1 MKKYGIDKV
10 LTPVVEDINKL
21 YEGYRMKILQNEIL
35 VFGKVLMY
43 LGDTLGK
50 NLWGGFK
57 EGVGVSKQK
66 CRHCYC
72 EFNDMQL
79 LFREDLFVSQTK
91 LSYEAKCLEIEN
103 AETETERSELQKNY
117 GINKRS
123 YLTNVRDFDI
133 ATQLPQD
140 TLHTLLES
148 SLQYELRILLLSYI
162 KSREFTLE
170 DLNYEIINFDFGY
183 SEIGDKFGPLH
194 ESVFT
199 GDERYKLKYNAAQ
212 SKLFLRLLRFLL
224 SNFVDQSTAYCT
236 FLIQIVEICQILFSP
251 VISKGTVTGLEGLTE
266 EHLKRFKQLF
276 SDKNI
281 TLKQHYVI
289 HNIPSHIILLG
300 LQTRASCFSF
310 ESAHKY
316 FKELARKQNF
326 KNLPFSLAKRH

>member
-50 NLWGGFK
+50 HLWGGFK

-91 LSYEAKCLEIEN
+91 LSYEAKCLETEN
-103 AETETERSELQKNY
+103 AETEAERSELQKNY

-133 ATQLPQD
+133 TTQLPQD

-148 SLQYELRILLLSYI
+148 SLQYELRIFFI
-162 KSREFTLE
+162 K
-170 DLNYEIINFDFGY
+170 
-183 SEIGDKFGPLH
+183 LH
-194 ESVFT
+194 
-199 GDERYKLKYNAAQ
+199 
-212 SKLFLRLLRFLL
+212 
-224 SNFVDQSTAYCT
+224 
-236 FLIQIVEICQILFSP
+236 
-251 VISKGTVTGLEGLTE
+251 
-266 EHLKRFKQLF
+266 
-276 SDKNI
+276 
-281 TLKQHYVI
+281 
-289 HNIPSHIILLG
+289 
-300 LQTRASCFSF
+300 
-310 ESAHKY
+310 
-316 FKELARKQNF
+316 
-326 KNLPFSLAKRH
+326 

>member
-1 MKKYGIDKV
+1 
-10 LTPVVEDINKL
+10 
-21 YEGYRMKILQNEIL
+21 
-35 VFGKVLMY
+35 
-43 LGDTLGK
+43 
-50 NLWGGFK
+50 
-57 EGVGVSKQK
+57 
-66 CRHCYC
+66 
-72 EFNDMQL
+72 MQL
-79 LFREDLFVSQTK
+79 LFRKDLFVSRTK
-91 LSYEAKCLEIEN
+91 LSYEANCLEIEN
-103 AETETERSELQKNY
+103 AEIETERIELQKNY

-123 YLTNVRDFDI
+123 YLTNLRDFDI
-133 ATQLPQD
+133 ATQLLQNIM
-140 TLHTLLES
+140 HTLLEG
-148 SLQYELRILLLSYI
+148 LVQYELRILLLSYI
-162 KSREFTLE
+162 KSKDFTLE
-170 DLNYEIINFDFGY
+170 RLNYEIINFDFGY

-251 VISKGTVTGLEGLTE
+251 VISKGTVTGLEGLIE

-289 HNIPSHIILLG
+289 HNIPSHIIFLG
-300 LQTRASCFSF
+300 LPTRASCFSF
-310 ESAHKY
+310 VSAHKY

-326 KNLPFSLAKRH
+326 KNLLLENGMLQLYKQPINTGVSSFVCN